1 MAKAAETKPKEGG
14 AKEGKE
20 KTAEVK
26 KTKKALSDDGDQ
38 LQFYKSIVDNFSD
51 AICVA
56 DMKLNIVATNPA
68 IEHLSGYKADEM
80 VGLSV
85 TNMPIIGKDD
95 LKKIMKEMPRLQ
107 KGEAIDNLE
116 LDIIHKSG
124 KKVPSISSAAVIK
137 DDNGKPMGMVVSIR
151 DITEIKKLMQE
162 QEKAANF
169 SRSIIDNMSDAV
181 TVSNTKLEI
190 IQTNA
195 AMETMTGYTKE
206 EVLGK
211 KSNELEM
218 IGKEEMG
225 EMMKLMPDLLKG
237 KSVDNIEMNINKK
250 DGTKMPTLISAAPLK
265 DSDGK
270 MTGMVTTIRDISEI
284 KKLMQEQEEAANF
297 SKSILNN
304 MSDWVCISDTT
315 LKIVDS
321 NAAAEK
327 ITGYK
332 VEDILGKKIS
342 ELDMLDKESMATMM
356 KETMPKILK
365 GEAVENQESK
375 IITKDGKEVPTLTST
390 GIVRDSE
397 GKMTGMVTT
406 IRDISEIKK
415 LMQEQEEAAEY
426 LNQNVK
432 KMLAVTKAAAAGDL
446 SKTVKKERDD
456 EVGALAEGLNS
467 MIKNIDKM
475 MKEQEAAAKY
485 LGNNVKNMLD
495 VVTAAAAGDL
505 SKKAKKERDDE
516 VGELADGINYMI
528 QNISKV
534 MKEQEEAAEYLNKNV
549 KNMLAVT
556 TAAAKGDLSKRVKK
570 ERDDEVGALAKGLN
584 EMIDN
589 IDNMMKD
596 QQDQRLYLEEN
607 AALIGAAL
615 EAAAAGDLSIVLTK
629 SRDDGIGS
637 LIDAYNETM
646 KKLSWLISSNLD
658 VAKRVLDSANN
669 LAGTSEEMNAG
680 MEQLATGASQVADG
694 SQRLAEIVQETARD
708 IDNASN
714 ILEDTDKSVTKSSEV
729 GKNAISVS
737 KEVQGAA
744 KEAGVSFEKIQGGIK
759 ETSES
764 VGTMSKSIDRVSE
777 MGNVITDVAS
787 QTNMLA
793 LNAAIEAARAGE
805 AGKGFA

>member
-56 DMKLNIVATNPA
+56 DMKLNIIATNPA
-68 IEHLSGYKADEM
+68 IEHLSGYKVDEL

-95 LKKIMKEMPRLQ
+95 IKKIMKEMPRLQ

-169 SRSIIDNMSDAV
+169 SKSIIDNMSDAV
-181 TVSNTKLEI
+181 SVSNTKLEI

-195 AMETMTGYTKE
+195 AMETMTGYTKD

-218 IGKEEMG
+218 IGKEEMA

-237 KSVDNIEMNINKK
+237 KSVDNLEMNITKK

-270 MTGMVTTIRDISEI
+270 MMGMVTTIRDISEI

-315 LKIVDS
+315 LKIIES
-321 NAAAEK
+321 NAATEK

-332 VEDILGKKIS
+332 VEDIVGKKIS

-365 GEAVENQESK
+365 GEVVENQESK
-375 IITKDGKEVPTLTST
+375 IITKDGREVPTLTST

-415 LMQEQEEAAEY
+415 
-426 LNQNVK
+426 
-432 KMLAVTKAAAAGDL
+432 
-446 SKTVKKERDD
+446 
-456 EVGALAEGLNS
+456 
-467 MIKNIDKM
+467 
-475 MKEQEAAAKY
+475 
-485 LGNNVKNMLD
+485 
-495 VVTAAAAGDL
+495 
-505 SKKAKKERDDE
+505 
-516 VGELADGINYMI
+516 
-528 QNISKV
+528 
-534 MKEQEEAAEYLNKNV
+534 
-549 KNMLAVT
+549 
-556 TAAAKGDLSKRVKK
+556 
-570 ERDDEVGALAKGLN
+570 
-584 EMIDN
+584 
-589 IDNMMKD
+589 
-596 QQDQRLYLEEN
+596 
-607 AALIGAAL
+607 
-615 EAAAAGDLSIVLTK
+615 
-629 SRDDGIGS
+629 
-637 LIDAYNETM
+637 
-646 KKLSWLISSNLD
+646 
-658 VAKRVLDSANN
+658 
-669 LAGTSEEMNAG
+669 
-680 MEQLATGASQVADG
+680 
-694 SQRLAEIVQETARD
+694 
-708 IDNASN
+708 
-714 ILEDTDKSVTKSSEV
+714 
-729 GKNAISVS
+729 
-737 KEVQGAA
+737 
-744 KEAGVSFEKIQGGIK
+744 
-759 ETSES
+759 
-764 VGTMSKSIDRVSE
+764 
-777 MGNVITDVAS
+777 
-787 QTNMLA
+787 
-793 LNAAIEAARAGE
+793 
-805 AGKGFA
+805 